1 MLFSFITFY
10 FVVLRVIKNN
20 QYCSYILCIFAF
32 ALQKEKLEMQVV
44 FKVCSFAPFKW
55 VSFHIKA
62 VFQCYAKIVL
72 SVRDEGCPMKQ
83 CLLKTLKLCPFYVV
97 LYFARNKLIGSY
109 LTHWAPC
116 YYSLS
121 TL

>member
-1 MLFSFITFY
+1 
-10 FVVLRVIKNN
+10 
-20 QYCSYILCIFAF
+20 
-32 ALQKEKLEMQVV
+32 MQVL

-72 SVRDEGCPMKQ
+72 SVKDEGCPMKQ
-83 CLLKTLKLCPFYVV
+83 CLLKTQKLCPFYVV

-109 LTHWAPC
+109 LTHWALAPTH
-116 YYSLS
+116 YQHFKMDINL
-121 TL
+121 TKRLHGDERLPT